1 MKRASRWEKRPGKKT
16 RLFALPFHTKN
27 DHFTKTGSGQTQG
40 NSQKST
46 VFLQTLVNFARK
58 ARPGFNFT
66 SIQVNKNYLSVR
78 KTPLFAPFV
87 YKTNILPRQARD
99 KHRESTQ
106 KRVAF
111 FAGDARRQQQPR
123 TEPHRR
129 PRCEETPFLE
139 AIFY

>member
-1 MKRASRWEKRPGKKT
+1 MAETSARSPHSTPTTAHTSPRCFQKT

-87 YKTNILPRQARD
+87 YKNEHFTKTGSGQ
-99 KHRESTQ
+99 T
-106 KRVAF
+106 
-111 FAGDARRQQQPR
+111 
-123 TEPHRR
+123 
-129 PRCEETPFLE
+129 
-139 AIFY
+139 